1 MRVLLSSGLLAQ
13 KLNEIDLERE
23 NVQRAN
29 LEDGDLILICQ
40 TQAVRIPVHVLD
52 FKASVK
58 QENRRWDWVKLL
70 VNSVGD
76 QPVVLQV
83 FENVV
88 NVTFQ
93 Y

>member
-1 MRVLLSSGLLAQ
+1 MRVLLSSGLLAE

-23 NVQRAN
+23 SVERAN

-40 TQAVRIPVHVLD
+40 TQAVRIPVYVID
-52 FKASVK
+52 FKASVR
-58 QENRRWDWVKLL
+58 QESRRWDWVKLL

-76 QPVVLQV
+76 QPVSLQI
-83 FENVV
+83 FENIV

>member
-1 MRVLLSSGLLAQ
+1 MRVLLSSGLLAE

-23 NVQRAN
+23 SVERAN

-40 TQAVRIPVHVLD
+40 TQAVIIPVHVID
-52 FKASVK
+52 FKASIS

-76 QPVVLQV
+76 QPVSLQI